1 MYYLQNKIICKIAVH
16 QTWNVIF
23 EECRNPIKVQ
33 AQKSHPSSDQN
44 NRRAR
49 ETKLLHRQSMSSRF
63 STPEACR
70 RSQGAL
76 HFVIPF
82 HVLGRMQIPRSMTAR
97 DRPRSGFKFKFP
109 TARIPAPVTGRLTFP
124 RRSLRS
130 IHLSPFSGD
139 AVRIPVFFQEKERE
153 KNDTGRSTITARERR
168 DDDLYRKCCHREIW
182 NRRLG
187 HGSQLS
193 TMSYRWTHT

>member
-1 MYYLQNKIICKIAVH
+1 
-16 QTWNVIF
+16 
-23 EECRNPIKVQ
+23 VQ

-49 ETKLLHRQSMSSRF
+49 ETKLLHRRSMSSRF
-63 STPEACR
+63 STSEACR

-82 HVLGRMQIPRSMTAR
+82 HVLGRMQIPGSVTAR

-109 TARIPAPVTGRLTFP
+109 TAKIPAPVTGRLTFP

-130 IHLSPFSGD
+130 IHLSPFLKWEYLFSFK
-139 AVRIPVFFQEKERE
+139 RKREEKKWYGEKHNNSPERE
-153 KNDTGRSTITARERR
+153 RE
-168 DDDLYRKCCHREIW
+168 DDIGSRHWEIR
-182 NRRLG
+182 NRRSG
-187 HGSQLS
+187 HESLS
-193 TMSYRWTHT
+193 TMSYR

>member
-1 MYYLQNKIICKIAVH
+1 M
-16 QTWNVIF
+16 
-23 EECRNPIKVQ
+23 Q

-49 ETKLLHRQSMSSRF
+49 ETKFLHRRSISSRF

-82 HVLGRMQIPRSMTAR
+82 HVLGRMQIPGSVTAR

-109 TARIPAPVTGRLTFP
+109 TAKLPAPVTGRLTFP

-130 IHLSPFSGD
+130 IHLSPFLGSENTCFLS
-139 AVRIPVFFQEKERE
+139 RERE
-153 KNDTGRSTITARERR
+153 RKKIIRGGEGGKKHNTAREGRE
-168 DDDLYRKCCHREIW
+168 DDLYRKSP
-182 NRRLG
+182 LG
-187 HGSQLS
+187 NSKS
-193 TMSYRWTHT
+193 KIEP